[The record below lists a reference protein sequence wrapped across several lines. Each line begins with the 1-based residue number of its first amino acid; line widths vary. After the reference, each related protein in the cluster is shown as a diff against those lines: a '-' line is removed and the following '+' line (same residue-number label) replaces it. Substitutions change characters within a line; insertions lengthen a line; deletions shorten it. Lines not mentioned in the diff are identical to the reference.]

1 MKSPWPRVKPLS
13 VRPLRVA
20 PSGKIASPAPVTLAA
35 SSCAIAGA
43 DTLALANPRTTANTN
58 PSRVIVSPSGP
69 LFVDLDVP
77 ARERATLSDSRR
89 AVRDDELV
97 RALAGLRM
105 VLDVRLEASR
115 GAVRAAGA
123 RELRRRAGECRH
135 RGDGAI
141 EVRAREM
148 VQVIEMATPYPT
160 ALLRVEAEATNPTGH
175 VDLAAASHL
184 PRRGR

>member
-13 VRPLRVA
+13 VTPLKLA
-20 PSGKIASPAPVTLAA
+20 PSGKIASPAPVTLAS
-35 SSCAIAGA
+35 SSCAIAGMGTM
-43 DTLALANPRTTANTN
+43 TLVSPRIAASTN

-77 ARERATLSDSRR
+77 GRERAPFGDSRR

-115 GAVRAAGA
+115 GAVRAAGP

-135 RGDGAI
+135 RGHGAI
-141 EVRAREM
+141 
-148 VQVIEMATPYPT
+148 
-160 ALLRVEAEATNPTGH
+160 
-175 VDLAAASHL
+175 
-184 PRRGR
+184 